1 MHNRA
6 NSSGGFS
13 WHQGPELDVINI
25 RQLRSLTSS
34 KSPWHPSIDV
44 KHKTR
49 WIGWCRQCKCF
60 LSILLGHKSK
70 RAQLP
75 PRINNLCL
83 FFFLVS
89 SSSNNSKP
97 SSWNKPGNKMTT
109 SVLHLPTTP
118 VDLAG
123 PKSVPSSQQT
133 QTANVKPGLPS
144 PSTSETSD
152 YQRSTPSPGNE
163 DQFRALSMNSFKMH
177 FLTYFETKK

>member
-1 MHNRA
+1 M
-6 NSSGGFS
+6 F
-13 WHQGPELDVINI
+13 I
-25 RQLRSLTSS
+25 
-34 KSPWHPSIDV
+34 
-44 KHKTR
+44 
-49 WIGWCRQCKCF
+49 F
-60 LSILLGHKSK
+60 LSLI
-70 RAQLP
+70 
-75 PRINNLCL
+75 
-83 FFFLVS
+83 S
-89 SSSNNSKP
+89 STNSTSKP
-97 SSWNKPGNKMTT
+97 LWNKPGNKMTT

-118 VDLAG
+118 VELAG